1 MCISAFVAKKKK
13 VALNHVLLLGFK
25 LFCLITIETIMK
37 EKILEKLKQ
46 IELEKDVKIL
56 FAVESGSRAWGFA
69 SSDSDYDIRFIYK
82 HKLEYYLSLWEKPD
96 VIEFMTE
103 DDLDGSGWDLR
114 KSVKLLAKSN
124 APLIEWL
131 FSPVVYFQNDD
142 FVKQMQDLA
151 VECFSPIAVL
161 HHYLGTTKN
170 FMEVCGM
177 EEVKLKSYF
186 YALRTALAGK
196 WIIETNTFPPVD
208 FADLLPIAPQN
219 IREKILELQHIK
231 ANQDEKYLHPKEKL
245 ITDFLLE
252 TLKFNQENANK
263 LGTGKKKSEELDL
276 VFREYLIQ

>member
-1 MCISAFVAKKKK
+1 
-13 VALNHVLLLGFK
+13 
-25 LFCLITIETIMK
+25 MK
-37 EKILEKLKQ
+37 EKILEKLKE
-46 IELEKDVKIL
+46 IEKSKNVEIL

-69 SSDSDYDIRFIYK
+69 SPDSDYDIRFIYK

-114 KSVKLLAKSN
+114 KAVKLLAKSN

-131 FSPVVYFQNDD
+131 FSPIVYFKNDD
-142 FVKQMQDLA
+142 FAKQMQDLA

-170 FMEVCGM
+170 FMEVCEM

-196 WIIETNTFPPVD
+196 WIIENNTFPPVA

-219 IREKILELQHIK
+219 IQEKIVELQDIK
-231 ANQDEKYLHPKEKL
+231 ANQNEKYLHPKEVL
-245 ITDFLLE
+245 ITNFLLE
-252 TLKFNQENANK
+252 IVKFNQENASK
-263 LGTGKKKSEELDL
+263 LGSGKKLNDELDL
-276 VFREYLIQ
+276 FFRGIIK

>member
-1 MCISAFVAKKKK
+1 
-13 VALNHVLLLGFK
+13 
-25 LFCLITIETIMK
+25 MK
-37 EKILEKLKQ
+37 EKILQKLKE
-46 IELEKDVKIL
+46 IEIQKNVEIL

-69 SSDSDYDIRFIYK
+69 SPDSDYDIRFIYK
-82 HKLEYYLSLWEKPD
+82 HEPDYYLSLWEKPD

-131 FSPVVYFQNDD
+131 SSPVVYYANDD

-170 FMEVCGM
+170 FMEVCEM

-196 WIIETNTFPPVD
+196 WIIEKNSFPPVA

-219 IREKILELQHIK
+219 IQEKIKELQQIK
-231 ANQDEKYLHPKEKL
+231 ASQDEKYLHPKEVL
-245 ITDFLLE
+245 ITDFLLK
-252 TLKFNQENANK
+252 TIQFNQENANR
-263 LGTGKKKSEELDL
+263 LGSGKKLSEEFDL
-276 VFREYLIQ
+276 FFRRQIMK

>member
-1 MCISAFVAKKKK
+1 MSLWFISVNLK
-13 VALNHVLLLGFK
+13 
-25 LFCLITIETIMK
+25 TTMK
-37 EKILEKLKQ
+37 EKILQKIKE
-46 IELEKDVKIL
+46 IENKHEVEIL

-69 SSDSDYDIRFIYK
+69 SPDSDYDIRFIYK
-82 HKLEYYLSLWEKPD
+82 HKPDYYLSLWEKPD

-114 KSVKLLAKSN
+114 KAIKLLAKSN

-131 FSPVVYFQNDD
+131 FSPVVYFRNDD
-142 FVKQMQDLA
+142 FVKQMQEL
-151 VECFSPIAVL
+151 VKECFSPIATL

-170 FMEVCGM
+170 FMEVCEM

-196 WIIETNTFPPVD
+196 WIIENNSFPPVA

-219 IREKILELQHIK
+219 IQDKILELQQIK
-231 ANQDEKYLHPKEKL
+231 ANQDEKYLHPKEVL

-252 TLKFNQENANK
+252 TVKFNQENAST
-263 LGTGKKKSEELDL
+263 LGSGKKINEELDL
-276 VFREYLIQ
+276 FFRRSLIKK

>member
-1 MCISAFVAKKKK
+1 
-13 VALNHVLLLGFK
+13 
-25 LFCLITIETIMK
+25 MK
-37 EKILEKLKQ
+37 EKILQKLKE
-46 IELEKDVKIL
+46 IEIQKNVEIL

-69 SSDSDYDIRFIYK
+69 SPDSDYDIRFIYK
-82 HKLEYYLSLWEKPD
+82 HEPDYYLSLWEKPD

-103 DDLDGSGWDLR
+103 DDLDGSGWGLR
-114 KSVKLLAKSN
+114 KTVKLLAKSN

-131 FSPVVYFQNDD
+131 FSPIVYFKNDD
-142 FVKQMQDLA
+142 FVKQMQELA

-170 FMEVCGM
+170 FMEVCEM

-196 WIIETNTFPPVD
+196 WIIENNTFPPVD

-219 IREKILELQHIK
+219 IQEKIIELQEIK
-231 ANQDEKYLHPKEKL
+231 ANQDEKYLHPKEVL

-252 TLKFNQENANK
+252 TVKFNQENASN
-263 LGTGKKKSEELDL
+263 LESGKKIDEELDL
-276 VFREYLIQ
+276 FFREMINKRL

>member
-1 MCISAFVAKKKK
+1 
-13 VALNHVLLLGFK
+13 
-25 LFCLITIETIMK
+25 MK
-37 EKILEKLKQ
+37 EKILQKLKE
-46 IELEKDVKIL
+46 IEISKNVEIL

-69 SSDSDYDIRFIYK
+69 SPDSDYDIRFIYK
-82 HKLEYYLSLWEKPD
+82 HKPDYYLSLWEQPD

-114 KSVKLLAKSN
+114 KAIKLLAKSN

-142 FVKQMQDLA
+142 FAKQMREIA
-151 VECFSPIAVL
+151 TECFSPIAVL

-170 FMEVCGM
+170 FMEVCEM

-196 WIIETNTFPPVD
+196 WIIENNTFPPVA

-219 IREKILELQHIK
+219 IQDKIIELQEIK
-231 ANQDEKYLHPKEKL
+231 ANQNEKYLHPKEVL

-252 TLKFNQENANK
+252 TVKFNQENASR
-263 LGTGKKKSEELDL
+263 LGSGKKLSEELDL
-276 VFREYLIQ
+276 FFFSVIK

>member
-1 MCISAFVAKKKK
+1 
-13 VALNHVLLLGFK
+13 
-25 LFCLITIETIMK
+25 MK
-37 EKILEKLKQ
+37 EKILQKLKE
-46 IELEKDVKIL
+46 IEIQKDVEIL

-69 SSDSDYDIRFIYK
+69 SPDSDYDIRFIYK
-82 HKLEYYLSLWEKPD
+82 HKPEYYLSLWEKTD

-131 FSPVVYFQNDD
+131 FSPIVYFQNDV

-170 FMEVCGM
+170 FMEVCEM

-196 WIIETNTFPPVD
+196 WIIEKNTFPPVD

-219 IREKILELQHIK
+219 IQDKIIELQNIK
-231 ANQDEKYLHPKEKL
+231 ANQDEKYLHPKEVL
-245 ITDFLLE
+245 ITDFLIE
-252 TLKFNQENANK
+252 TLQFNQENANK
-263 LGTGKKKSEELDL
+263 LGSGKKLNEELDL
-276 VFREYLIQ
+276 FFRKSIIK